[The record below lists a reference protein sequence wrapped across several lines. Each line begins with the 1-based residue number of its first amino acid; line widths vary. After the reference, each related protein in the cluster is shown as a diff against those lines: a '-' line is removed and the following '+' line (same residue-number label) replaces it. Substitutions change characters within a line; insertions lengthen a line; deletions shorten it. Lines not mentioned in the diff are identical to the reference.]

1 MDKKSVEVFER
12 GWMVFALAML
22 LLFTGLILHAILT
35 HGAQIATVER
45 RAPPAEI
52 LAKARF
58 AQPGLVQVG
67 PNQFELTVI
76 AQAFSFVPNEVV
88 VPAGAE
94 ITFFLTSRDVLHSY
108 QVQFTTINVNLI
120 PGEVATLRYTFREPG
135 EHLVICGQYCGIG
148 HHNMLG
154 LITVVSPEEFVAQA
168 QPVLKPTAPEPPAE
182 PGEVAVALPDGGA
195 IYAASCLAC
204 HQAAGQGIPGVFPPL
219 AGHAP
224 NLYNIAG
231 GREYLIKSV
240 LYGLIGPITVGGRT
254 YNALMPAFPHLTDAD
269 IAAVVNHTLTAWG
282 NEALLAAD
290 FAPLTSQE
298 VTALRGL
305 GLTPSDVHTLRQG
318 LGLE

>member
-35 HGAQIATVER
+35 HGAQIAAVER

-52 LAKARF
+52 LASERF
-58 AQPGLVQVG
+58 AQPGLLQVG

-148 HHNMLG
+148 HHTMLG
-154 LITVVSPEEFVAQA
+154 LITVVSPEEFAAQA
-168 QPVLKPTAPEPPAE
+168 QPVVEPTATEPPAE
-182 PGEVAVALPDGGA
+182 PGVVPVALPDGSA

-204 HQAAGQGIPGVFPPL
+204 HQAAGQGIPGIFPPL

-224 NLYNIAG
+224 ELIAVEG
-231 GREYLIKSV
+231 GREFFIKSI
-240 LYGLIGPITVGGRT
+240 LYGLQGPITVSGVA
-254 YNALMPAFPHLTDAD
+254 YNGVMPGFAHLSDAD

-282 NEALLAAD
+282 NEALLPAE
-290 FAPLTSQE
+290 FVPLSPQE
-298 VTALRGL
+298 VAALRGL

>member
-35 HGAQIATVER
+35 HGAQIAAVER

-52 LAKARF
+52 LASARF
-58 AQPGLVQVG
+58 AQPGLFQVG
-67 PNQFELTVI
+67 PNQFELSVI

-120 PGEVATLRYTFREPG
+120 PGEVATLRYTFQEPG
-135 EHLVICGQYCGIG
+135 EHLVICGQYCGLG
-148 HHNMLG
+148 HHTMLG
-154 LITVVSPEEFVAQA
+154 RIVVVSPEEFAAQA
-168 QPVLKPTAPEPPAE
+168 QPAPQPVVEPTAPEPPADDWRE
-182 PGEVAVALPDGGA
+182 AGAAV
-195 IYAASCLAC
+195 YRNSCLAC
-204 HQAAGQGIPGVFPPL
+204 HQATGQGLPGVFPPL

-224 NLYNIAG
+224 ELIAVEG
-231 GREYLIKSV
+231 GREYLIKSI
-240 LYGLIGPITVGGRT
+240 LYGLQGPITVSGVA
-254 YNALMPAFPHLTDAD
+254 YNGLMPGFAHLSDAD
-269 IAAVVNHTLTAWG
+269 IAAVVNHTLIEWG
-282 NEALLAAD
+282 NEALLPAD
-290 FAPLTSQE
+290 FAPLEPQE

>member
-1 MDKKSVEVFER
+1 MDKKSVEIFER

-35 HGAQIATVER
+35 HGAQIAAVER

-52 LAKARF
+52 LASARF

-135 EHLVICGQYCGIG
+135 EHLVICAQYCGIG

-154 LITVVSPEEFVAQA
+154 RLVVVSPEEFAAVA
-168 QPVLKPTAPEPPAE
+168 PAPPPAE
-182 PGEVAVALPDGGA
+182 PAEVAVALPDGGA
-195 IYAASCLAC
+195 IYAASCMAC

-224 NLYNIAG
+224 ELIAVDG
-231 GREYLIKSV
+231 GREFFIKSI
-240 LYGLIGPITVGGRT
+240 LYGLQGPITVSGVA
-254 YNALMPAFPHLTDAD
+254 YNGLMPGFAHLSDAD
-269 IAAVVNHTLTAWG
+269 IAAVLNHTLTAWG
-282 NEALLAAD
+282 NEALLEAD
-290 FAPLTSQE
+290 FAPLTPQE

>member
-52 LAKARF
+52 LASERF
-58 AQPGLVQVG
+58 AQPGLLQVG

-76 AQAFSFVPNEVV
+76 AQAFTFVPNEVV

-154 LITVVSPEEFVAQA
+154 RLIVVSPEEFAAVA
-168 QPVLKPTAPEPPAE
+168 PPPPPAE
-182 PGEVAVALPDGGA
+182 PAEVAVALPDGGA
-195 IYAASCLAC
+195 IYAASCMAC

-224 NLYNIAG
+224 ELYRIAG

-254 YNALMPAFPHLTDAD
+254 YNALMPAFPHLSDAD
-269 IAAVVNHTLTAWG
+269 IAAVVNYTLTAWG
-282 NEALLAAD
+282 NEALLPAD
-290 FAPLTSQE
+290 FVPLAPQE

-305 GLTPSDVHTLRQG
+305 GLTPSEVHTLRQG